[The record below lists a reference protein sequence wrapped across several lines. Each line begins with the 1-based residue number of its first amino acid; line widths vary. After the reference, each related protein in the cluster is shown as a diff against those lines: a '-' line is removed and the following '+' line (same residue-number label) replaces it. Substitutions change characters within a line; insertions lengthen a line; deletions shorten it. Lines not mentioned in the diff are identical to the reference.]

1 MNNKFLGHL
10 LPVEFSLTVWY
21 ENIVNF
27 YVASQR

>member
-10 LPVEFSLTVWY
+10 LSVEFPLTLWY

-27 YVASQR
+27 YVA

>member
-10 LPVEFSLTVWY
+10 LSVEFSLAVWY

-27 YVASQR
+27 YVA